1 MNILVLPTRTIVLRA
16 ALCAAALG
24 LMSLGSAQA
33 ATPAEILAGYTAQAK
48 STPSPERGQQFFT
61 RKFKGNLYES
71 CADCHT
77 ATPAGRG
84 KDLTSEKLM
93 SALAPAA
100 NSRRFIDP
108 VRVEHFFRLNCRDVV
123 GRDCSA
129 QEKADV
135 LSWLIS
141 LKP

>member
-1 MNILVLPTRTIVLRA
+1 MNVLVLPTRTIVLRA
-16 ALCAAALG
+16 ALRATALG

-77 ATPAGRG
+77 ATPTGRG
-84 KDLTSEKLM
+84 KDLTSEKLI
-93 SALAPAA
+93 SALAPLA

-108 VRVEHFFRLNCRDVV
+108 DRVEHFFRLNCRDVA

-129 QEKADV
+129 QEKADM
-135 LSWLIS
+135 LSWLIG

>member
-1 MNILVLPTRTIVLRA
+1 MDVLVLPTATIVLRA
-16 ALCAAALG
+16 VLGAAAVVLIGLG
-24 LMSLGSAQA
+24 PAQA
-33 ATPAEILAGYTAQAK
+33 ATPAEILAGYAEQAK

-61 RKFKGNLYES
+61 RKFKGNLFES
-71 CADCHT
+71 CTDCHT
-77 ATPAGRG
+77 ATPTGRG
-84 KDLTSEKLM
+84 KDLSSEKLM

-100 NSRRFIDP
+100 NSRRFTDLA
-108 VRVEHFFRLNCRDVV
+108 RVENLFNLNCKDVV
-123 GRDCSA
+123 GRACSA